1 MHQGDKSTQFVGRG
15 LFKDT
20 MSQSMRDLTAL
31 SSKFEDWTQRQETS
45 ELEKRAMARD
55 IEQHTLS
62 KTYNQQHARVS
73 APSHQRV

>member
-1 MHQGDKSTQFVGRG
+1 
-15 LFKDT
+15 
-20 MSQSMRDLTAL
+20 MSQSMRDRTAL

-73 APSHQRV
+73 TPSHQSVKQSV